1 MWRYN
6 NKLSLNKTNSTT
18 YNSPLLKLEKEYN
31 LTTTE
36 YDGNIYLCEKPQT
49 DKETAVAVENLEK
62 LNMDQSDLNFT
73 LEHLT
78 QRDMSLPESLSMD
91 TTKNDNPVNFFD
103 IDLTSPIQQATPTV
117 GATIKAINTIL
128 ENRHHILTLEY
139 TMRKESTRTP
149 IFFNTNIDF
158 RPFYGSNEAKD
169 FFVGKLKI
177 IRQESDQG
185 ILEKLTASC
194 KEFTTKCTVDADKL
208 KLDLC
213 KELNSGSESG
223 NQAISEFNDELL
235 KLKNKWTEEYR
246 TSVNRMNSTSVNT
259 NKFNRDRNRPY
270 YNRHDSTGKLN
281 RRR

>member
-6 NKLSLNKTNSTT
+6 NKLSQQKTNTTT

-36 YDGNIYLCEKPQT
+36 YDGNIYLCEKPQA

-62 LNMDQSDLNFT
+62 LNMDQTDMNFT

-78 QRDMSLPESLSMD
+78 QRDMPLPESLSMD

-103 IDLTSPIQQATPTV
+103 IDLTSPIQHATPTV

-128 ENRHHILTLEY
+128 EKRHHILTLEY

-149 IFFNTNIDF
+149 IFLNTNIDF

-169 FFVGKLKI
+169 FFVGKLKS
-177 IRQESDQG
+177 IRQESDQC
-185 ILEKLTASC
+185 IMEKLTASC
-194 KEFTTKCTVDADKL
+194 KEFTTKCTFDADKL
-208 KLDLC
+208 KLDLY

-223 NQAISEFNDELL
+223 NKAITEFNDELL

-246 TSVNRMNSTSVNT
+246 TSVNRMNSTSGNT
-259 NKFNRDRNRPY
+259 TKFNRDRNRPY
-270 YNRHDSTGKLN
+270 YNRHESTGKLCI
-281 RRR
+281 